1 MSEQDTKS
9 AAGNQSVSEAQEPF
23 EVAMAIEGFVPGT
36 RKAYGRALERFCGA
50 LKGKSPEQATV
61 KEARGYLAKLKRSG
75 ASRSMLSHASA
86 ALRFYFEKV
95 RHLEWE
101 PVSPLRRRMVE
112 DMELRGLSPR
122 TQDAY
127 VRSVLGLACYY
138 HRSPDQIV
146 EEEIRRYFVH
156 LTCERKLARKTITIA
171 LCGIKF
177 FYETTL
183 KRDWSLTGVPVPKR
197 EKKLPVIL
205 SHKEACKILSCVRVP
220 RHRACLSL
228 IYACGLRLSEG
239 CQVKVTDID
248 RARGLLHVHGKGSKD
263 RYVPL
268 PAELMPLLAN
278 CWRSHHNP
286 VWMFPWVGRG
296 ARQGQ
301 ISDRHV
307 PKGSVQQ
314 AFRAALK
321 ESGVKK
327 AVSVHSLRHA
337 FATNLLEAG
346 VSLRQIQEWLG
357 HSSPSTTSI
366 YAHLTAQSTQASAR
380 VLCELMSDL
389 A

>member
-1 MSEQDTKS
+1 MKEQGTKS
-9 AAGNQSVSEAQEPF
+9 EPVNQSVLEAQEQF

-36 RKAYGRALERFCGA
+36 RKAYSRAMDCFWGK
-50 LKGKSPEQATV
+50 LKGRSPEDVVV
-61 KEARGYLAKLKRSG
+61 KDARGYLAELKRSG
-75 ASRSMLSHASA
+75 ASRNVLSHSSA

-101 PVSPLRRRMVE
+101 PVSPLRRRMIE
-112 DMELRGLSPR
+112 DMQLRGFAPK
-122 TQDAY
+122 TQRSY

-138 HRSPDQIV
+138 KRSPDQII

-156 LTCERKLARKTITIA
+156 LTCERKLARPTITIA

-177 FYETTL
+177 FYEKTL

-197 EKKLPVIL
+197 EKKLPVVL
-205 SHKEACKILSCVRVP
+205 SHKEACKILSHVRVS

-268 PAELMPLLAN
+268 PAELMPLLAE
-278 CWRSHHNP
+278 CWHSHQNP
-286 VWMFPWVGRG
+286 TWLFPWVGRG

-301 ISDRHV
+301 ISDRSV
-307 PKGSVQQ
+307 PLGTVQQ
-314 AFRAALK
+314 AFRKALK
-321 ESGVKK
+321 ESGVSKK
-327 AVSVHSLRHA
+327 VSVHSLRHA
-337 FATNLLEAG
+337 FATNLMEAN
-346 VSLRQIQEWLG
+346 VPLAQIQEWLG

-380 VLCELMSDL
+380 VLCKLMGDL